1 MSFGSELVF
10 ELPTSYETL
19 LSTPSRYSTIGVVP
33 VFNVKV
39 QIRGFTTCLKT

>member
-19 LSTPSRYSTIGVVP
+19 LSSPSRYSTIGVARIQCQGA
-33 VFNVKV
+33 N
-39 QIRGFTTCLKT
+39 